1 MEKRKKVL
9 IVIHGLG
16 CGGAEK
22 SLITFLNFATNVEWD
37 IDLLVANQAS
47 IFFKQI
53 PANVIQ
59 IKDQYEFENYATP
72 LFERRKKVCSLRDFI
87 LQSIWQIFS
96 RLDKSKNDLSRG
108 ELRWKLWGIHLPP
121 LKGRYD
127 LAISY
132 MNGYPNYYVID
143 KVSAQKKVLWVH
155 NEFEKLGYNYSF
167 ERRFYETADRIVT
180 ISQSCVNSILSV
192 YPEFKGKTQILE
204 NISSANT
211 IRTLAND
218 HEEDDYF
225 NYKGLKILSVGR
237 LNDQKRFDLAIEA
250 ARILK
255 DSGKTFLWYILGE
268 GELRAQLEEMIARYN
283 LKDFV
288 ILPGIKE
295 NPYPYI
301 AECDIFVQSS
311 EYEGKSIVLDEAKIL
326 CKPIVVTN
334 YKTVGNSIID
344 DVNGKIVDIDSQ
356 SIAAGIQEL
365 INNKETALRY
375 TNELR
380 NEKNGNE
387 DELKKYIDLFQELL
401 NDCD

>member
-1 MEKRKKVL
+1 
-9 IVIHGLG
+9 
-16 CGGAEK
+16 
-22 SLITFLNFATNVEWD
+22 
-37 IDLLVANQAS
+37 
-47 IFFKQI
+47 
-53 PANVIQ
+53 
-59 IKDQYEFENYATP
+59 
-72 LFERRKKVCSLRDFI
+72 
-87 LQSIWQIFS
+87 
-96 RLDKSKNDLSRG
+96 
-108 ELRWKLWGIHLPP
+108 
-121 LKGRYD
+121 
-127 LAISY
+127 
-132 MNGYPNYYVID
+132 
-143 KVSAQKKVLWVH
+143 
-155 NEFEKLGYNYSF
+155 
-167 ERRFYETADRIVT
+167 
-180 ISQSCVNSILSV
+180 
-192 YPEFKGKTQILE
+192 
-204 NISSANT
+204 
-211 IRTLAND
+211 
-218 HEEDDYF
+218 
-225 NYKGLKILSVGR
+225 
-237 LNDQKRFDLAIEA
+237 
-250 ARILK
+250 
-255 DSGKTFLWYILGE
+255 
-268 GELRAQLEEMIARYN
+268 MIARYN

>member
-53 PANVIQ
+53 PENVIQ

-192 YPEFKGKTQILE
+192 YPEFKGKTQVLE

-225 NYKGLKILSVGR
+225 NYQGLKILSVGR
-237 LNDQKRFDLAIEA
+237 LNGQKRFDLAIEA

-334 YKTVGNSIID
+334 YKTVDNSIID